1 MRRFFACLALIILLT
16 PGTFL
21 RTQTDQNNIVR
32 PDKLISTIPV
42 SLNPLK
48 PMEKRIGALEFLA
61 GWELRSRN
69 KNFGGISSMIILPGP
84 QVLALSDGA
93 YLFSFGLR
101 QTTNRSAG
109 APRDFIAPLPNFGE
123 FEEDRETR
131 DSESFVRDPVNGRY
145 WVGFEVT
152 NGIARYDPGLTRREV
167 FRVPQQMHD
176 WPGNSGPEA
185 MILLG
190 TGAFLVFSED
200 EEKGNGLTDAILF
213 RGDPLDPKTRWFRFS
228 YRPPK
233 GYSIT
238 DAAQLPDGRLLILNR
253 RFAVLEGVSARL
265 TLADPAKIVAGG
277 VLEAKVIA
285 EIDPPLTVDNMEA
298 LAVTEEKGQTMVWL
312 ASDNNFS
319 SIQRSLLMKFR
330 LRLEKIDKAEDINP
344 GLSSVRD

>member
-1 MRRFFACLALIILLT
+1 MRRFFACLALIILLA

-21 RTQTDQNNIVR
+21 RTQSNQPKQSQI
-32 PDKLISTIPV
+32 ISLIPV

-48 PMEKRIGALEFLA
+48 PMEKRVGALEFVA
-61 GWELRSRN
+61 GWELRSKN
-69 KNFGGISSMIILPGP
+69 KDFGGISSMIIMPGP

-93 YLFSFGLR
+93 YLFSFGLGQR
-101 QTTNRSAG
+101 KNTGTA

-167 FRVPQQMHD
+167 FRVPQQMRD

-185 MILLG
+185 MVLLG

-200 EEKGNGLTDAILF
+200 EETGEGLTDAILF

-228 YRPPK
+228 YRPPT

-238 DAAQLPDGRLLILNR
+238 DATQLPDGRLLMLNR
-253 RFAVLEGVSARL
+253 RFNVLEGVSARV
-265 TLADPAKIVAGG
+265 TLADPANIVAGG
-277 VLEAKVIA
+277 VLEGNVIA

-298 LAVTEEKGQTMVWL
+298 LAVTQEQGQIMVWL

-319 SIQRSLLMKFR
+319 SIQRSLLMKFK
-330 LRLEKIDKAEDINP
+330 LRLEDTEKAGDNAP
-344 GLSSVRD
+344 GLTSVDD